1 MSNVKFIKENK
12 LNKFS
17 LISDFKLMGDQDQAV
32 TEITGALNNNASA
45 MTLLGATGTGKTF
58 TIANVIEN
66 YQKPTLV
73 LAPNRTLAAQLV
85 AEFRDFFP
93 SNAVEYFGSY
103 YVIY

>member
-1 MSNVKFIKENK
+1 MSNEKFIKENK

-66 YQKPTLV
+66 YQKQL
-73 LAPNRTLAAQLV
+73 AQLLLLLT
-85 AEFRDFFP
+85 
-93 SNAVEYFGSY
+93 
-103 YVIY
+103 